1 MNDVLANIQRQAE
14 EDPGNPELVH
24 QLARTYERLNWQYK
38 NKTVGEWIAVLESE
52 GWRPSSNASGA
63 LSKIGLG
70 AIPPLMKVLSSSSPA
85 ARSYASLTI
94 GRIGPAA
101 ILAVPP
107 LITTLDDPDWRVR
120 YAAVTALADI
130 GSNAKAAI
138 PKLNILLKDPEPK
151 IKEAVETAIN
161 AILNQL
167 PPISRTEQQSGTTT
181 NMLP

>member
-1 MNDVLANIQRQAE
+1 MNDILANIQRLAE

-24 QLARTYERLNWQYK
+24 KLARTYERTNWQYK
-38 NKTVGEWIAVLESE
+38 NKTVLEWIAVLESE
-52 GWRPSSNASGA
+52 GWRPSSNASAA
-63 LSKIGLG
+63 LCQIGLA

-85 ARSYASLTI
+85 ARSYAALTL
-94 GRIGPAA
+94 GRIGPSA
-101 ILAVPP
+101 ILAVQP
-107 LITTLDDPDWRVR
+107 LIATLKDQDWRVR

-130 GSNAKAAI
+130 GSNAKAAV
-138 PKLNILLKDPEPK
+138 PSLNLLLKDPEPK